1 MADWSAALDKFLR
14 DNELPVL
21 AGPSG
26 VSHEDAVD
34 WAEAQYTAFAERR
47 RVEAEAKASSATS
60 TISLQ
65 ARSCSKANAIRPGRS
80 RERHAPGRKEA
91 RDLGLPISSSQV
103 RASPGPRT
111 R

>member
-21 AGPSG
+21 AGPGG

-47 RVEAEAKASSATS
+47 RVEAEAKGTERYLDDLAAGAK
-60 TISLQ
+60 LLE
-65 ARSCSKANAIRPGRS
+65 G
-80 RERHAPGRKEA
+80 ERHQAGPKPRT
-91 RDLGLPISSSQV
+91 
-103 RASPGPRT
+103 PRT
-111 R
+111 RKKGST